1 MWKMKMLI
9 VTFWMCWICI
19 LKIVSLRSH
28 LCRYGY
34 RCAKSCFASF
44 VTKGKSIRSIFL
56 VSQILHTFFDKNT
69 TNRSEPQLLFS
80 LNPKTLMFFLSFFFF
95 SIFIFI
101 QKTFTELIWKY
112 PLTSNLY
119 ILTLLLKKLCVSV
132 IKVCLKPSFTKFY
145 SKISGELVDILCI
158 IYHLS

>member
-1 MWKMKMLI
+1 MWKMKVLI

-28 LCRYGY
+28 LCRYEY

-95 SIFIFI
+95 NI
-101 QKTFTELIWKY
+101 
-112 PLTSNLY
+112 Y
-119 ILTLLLKKLCVSV
+119 I
-132 IKVCLKPSFTKFY
+132 Y
-145 SKISGELVDILCI
+145 SKNFHWVNMKISPPFQPLYSDTSAKKAMCFSDKGVLKTKL
-158 IYHLS
+158 Y